1 MDLLIG
7 MLLVSIIIFSPYYY
21 YYYYYYPCSHLHARY
36 NDNYIIESNCV
47 SRVYSVAAILYLQ
60 FVLHVM
66 LFRPWN
72 MFCTFTLALSVVFV
86 QCPIWLFFCISLISC
101 FPVMLL
107 RYCLSDFWN
116 GSSCPYYYR
125 YHFVFT
131 FHIPWISIVRSSY
144 FKFFSAFC

>member
-86 QCPIWLFFCISLISC
+86 QCPIWLFFLYFLNFVLSRYVAQVLSEWFLKWFQLPVLLPVSLC
-101 FPVMLL
+101 
-107 RYCLSDFWN
+107 
-116 GSSCPYYYR
+116 
-125 YHFVFT
+125 
-131 FHIPWISIVRSSY
+131 FHIPHPLNFYCEVFI
-144 FKFFSAFC
+144 F